1 MAVIIVVLAKL
12 AKKYFEQQEQ
22 KNELLREIKDEYIR
36 TRQHEKQQNND
47 WVSVMLGSY
56 SAVFN
61 CRITA

>member
-47 WVSVMLGSY
+47 
-56 SAVFN
+56 
-61 CRITA
+61 